1 MGGAPRPAVPYIHV
15 AADGSCALAGSRCEA
30 CGAVYA
36 GEREVCAACCAR
48 GRMRSIALAT
58 QGRVHTFTTVCRSF
72 PGVPVPFVMAVVDL
86 DGGPA
91 LRGTLAGVAPEA
103 VRFGMRVRVEFRDSG
118 QRDADGNPWIAFCFV
133 PATEDG
139 QR

>member
-1 MGGAPRPAVPYIHV
+1 MGVTPRPAVPFVRI
-15 AADGSCALAGSRCEA
+15 ATDGRHALAGSRCEA

-36 GEREVCAACCAR
+36 GEREVCAACSAR
-48 GRMRSIALAT
+48 GRMRAIALGA

-86 DGGPA
+86 DDGPA
-91 LRGTLAGVAPEA
+91 LRGTLADVAPEA

-139 QR
+139 SR

>member
-91 LRGTLAGVAPEA
+91 LRGTLAGVARYLKSRRAGVLTVLADPQGSSLGHF
-103 VRFGMRVRVEFRDSG
+103 VRHGD
-118 QRDADGNPWIAFCFV
+118 CFV